1 MNLEEVGTDESLCKA
16 AVEMQTQKT
25 DCGHGEVGMG
35 GHGMNGED
43 CVEVYTTICKVDSHG
58 NLLYDSEN

>member
-1 MNLEEVGTDESLCKA
+1 MESRKLVLMNLFAKA

-35 GHGMNGED
+35 GHGMNGEELIWKYILPY
-43 CVEVYTTICKVDSHG
+43 VK
-58 NLLYDSEN
+58 